1 MKTAFLAI
9 KKLLRHLWRTVVCTL
24 CKRRRWRVRLSV
36 TESKTT
42 KTTIINEE
50 VKPNGQRIPDVDSG
64 DVSPDEER
72 D

>member
-9 KKLLRHLWRTVVCTL
+9 KELLRHLWRTVVCTL
-24 CKRRRWRVRLSV
+24 CKRRKRRVRLSV

-50 VKPNGQRIPDVDSG
+50 VIPNGQGIPAVDSR
-64 DVSPDEER
+64 DVSPDEDR